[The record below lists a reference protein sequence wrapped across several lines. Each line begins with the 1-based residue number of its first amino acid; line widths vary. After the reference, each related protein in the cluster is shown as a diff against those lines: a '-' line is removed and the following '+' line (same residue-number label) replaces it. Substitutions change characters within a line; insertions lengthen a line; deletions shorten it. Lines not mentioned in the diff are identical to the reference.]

1 WRGTVRSGDA
11 RRGRAAALR
20 RLSRRGDHSRDSC
33 RAPGVGDVPLIAL
46 ALDKALQPAERLVP
60 LRRDRLQMP
69 PRIREALLFKLPD
82 ALPSELLA
90 AYEAGLLHH
99 PQMLRDRLTR
109 DRESFREPR
118 DRHRAVVTE
127 ARDEAQPRLV
137 TQRGE
142 HRGGGDEVRGCSPR

>member
-1 WRGTVRSGDA
+1 
-11 RRGRAAALR
+11 
-20 RLSRRGDHSRDSC
+20 
-33 RAPGVGDVPLIAL
+33 L

-60 LRRDRLQMP
+60 LRRDRLQTP

-109 DRESFREPR
+109 DCESFREPR

-142 HRGGGDEVRGCSPR
+142 HRGGGDEVRGCSPRATSGRQGISRPVPSDAPTPARSPRTPWRGARAGCPRSPTR